1 MSKKKTMKMKAEMLD
16 NVIIFLQGI
25 CGADLMFLQTNNP
38 QKDICLRFNVHGII
52 GFVTKY
58 LVDKKLGLPHLK
70 QNEFLEKWEVHVKE
84 VLTPLYQTEVDKM
97 INPITE
103 EPEGNDFYS

>member
-1 MSKKKTMKMKAEMLD
+1 MKMKAEILD

-58 LVDKKLGLPHLK
+58 FMDKKVGLPKLK
-70 QNEFLEKWEVHVKE
+70 NNEFLEKWEVHVKE
-84 VLTPLYQTEVDKM
+84 VLTPLYTTEIEKMQTAVTDEV
-97 INPITE
+97 
-103 EPEGNDFYS
+103 EGSEIYS